1 MSDVNKNAGKPD
13 NDKKKEIKTYTQR
26 DPKEFNKFRSFF
38 QWLTCSVVYAS
49 YYKIACGLKVYGREN
64 VPKDKFFIVASN
76 HMSAIYPLLL
86 VDAVQRPVA
95 YMAKKELF
103 YKRVARFFLDL
114 LGAFAVNREKLGVS
128 TITTALGIKKT
139 NWVLGLF
146 PQGTRETDGNMDNIT
161 RGFAGLAKTLKCDI
175 LPVAI
180 TGALKEDRK
189 PFESKITIR
198 IGKPIHYNDDTREM
212 VKVWSDKIIRLSQGE
227 SDV

>member
-76 HMSAIYPLLL
+76 HMSAIDPFLL

-103 YKRVARFFLDL
+103 YKPVARFFLDL

-128 TITTALGIKKT
+128 TIKTALGIKKT

-146 PQGTRETDGNMDNIT
+146 PQGKRETDGNMDNIT